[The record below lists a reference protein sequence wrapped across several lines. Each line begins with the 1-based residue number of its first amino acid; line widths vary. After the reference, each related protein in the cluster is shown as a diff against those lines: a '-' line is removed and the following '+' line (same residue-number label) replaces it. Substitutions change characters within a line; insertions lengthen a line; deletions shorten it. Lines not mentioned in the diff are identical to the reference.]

1 MTETMYFGY
10 GTYLDDEESL
20 FYLPGAKKIVTA
32 VAKNRAFEFHAHEGN
47 RDRGYCHISD
57 KAGANNSDVYG
68 IIFKHDPKYFVD
80 YEGFERC
87 FLTVYGADGKTYEC
101 WTLRMTKPG
110 MAVRPPHTS
119 RSGLSYA
126 PSPAIMSAGSIICMK
141 KRFHAKTR
149 TGQTRISIKNHS
161 LRTKRR
167 FQI

>member
-101 WTLRMTKPG
+101 WTLRMTKTG
-110 MAVRPPHTS
+110 MAVRPPHYYWKHITIGLKLCS
-119 RSGLSYA
+119 FPSDYVSGIYNMYEKALPCEDA
-126 PSPAIMSAGSIICMK
+126 DRPNPNLNK
-141 KRFHAKTR
+141 KSFFTD
-149 TGQTRISIKNHS
+149 
-161 LRTKRR
+161 
-167 FQI
+167 